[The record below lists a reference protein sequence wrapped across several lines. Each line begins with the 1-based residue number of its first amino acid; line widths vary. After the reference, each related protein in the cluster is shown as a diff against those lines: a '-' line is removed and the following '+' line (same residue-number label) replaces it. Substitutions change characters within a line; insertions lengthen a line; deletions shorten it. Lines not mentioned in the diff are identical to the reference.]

1 MGYANIN
8 NPANYQLASFG
19 QFGLRFVQVGQLL
32 PEGEQYRVIQALEAT
47 TITFTNDAGGD
58 ATIVDLQ
65 IPAGFVLY
73 GLFRN
78 ISLDAGSVIAYIA

>member
-19 QFGLRFVQVGQLL
+19 QFGLRLIQVGQVL
-32 PEGEQYRVIQALEAT
+32 PAGEKYRVIQALEAT
-47 TITFTNDAGGD
+47 VISFDNEAGGD
-58 ATIVDLQ
+58 PSVAALA

-73 GLFRN
+73 GLFSN
-78 ISLDAGSVIAYIA
+78 VSLTSGSVIAYIA